1 MEPVETAQ
9 DGKHKY
15 SSKGLAV
22 HGEMAVYS
30 CKLSGGFSSH
40 VDYEQKPYSGWQ

>member
-1 MEPVETAQ
+1 MTEKGERKLKIDLKITNEPVETAQ

-22 HGEMAVYS
+22 HEEMAVYS
-30 CKLSGGFSSH
+30 CKLS
-40 VDYEQKPYSGWQ
+40 